1 MKEPVKV
8 LPVVNKSLLCE
19 VQILTRLLGQI
30 MLSACRRSMFWLK
43 YDACLLLCNNL
54 MRSRTME
61 IGLHGN
67 IELPVK
73 CCKPDSATHGTINII
88 ANRRMTVLGI

>member
-1 MKEPVKV
+1 
-8 LPVVNKSLLCE
+8 
-19 VQILTRLLGQI
+19 
-30 MLSACRRSMFWLK
+30 MFWLK

-54 MRSRTME
+54 IRSRTME

-73 CCKPDSATHGTINII
+73 SCKPESCNA
-88 ANRRMTVLGI
+88 